1 VTHSE
6 TMNLDNPEPTKVA
19 IMEATYEALNKHGYS
34 SLTIQD
40 IADEFDRSKSLLYY
54 HYESKETLLADFLE
68 YTLQEFISEFE
79 VEQEEPAIRLE
90 RLLDRLVPESV
101 DTDSYPIQIA
111 LLELRAQ
118 APHTEVYR
126 ERYSEV
132 DRVLTETIEEIL
144 RQGIEQ
150 GEFKAVDAEREAQLL
165 VTMIYGTRVRRFT
178 TNEFP
183 VAQTRAMLFEHVDRQ
198 LRA

>member
-1 VTHSE
+1 
-6 TMNLDNPEPTKVA
+6 MNLDNPEPTKVA

-79 VEQEEPAIRLE
+79 VGEEEPSIRLE

-132 DRVLTETIEEIL
+132 DTVLTETIEEIL
-144 RQGIEQ
+144 QQGIER
-150 GEFKAVDAEREAQLL
+150 GEFQDVDAESEAQLL
-165 VTMIYGTRVRRFT
+165 VSMIYGTRVRRFT
-178 TNEFP
+178 TDEFP
-183 VAQTRAMLFEHVDRQ
+183 VEQNREMLFTHVDRQ
-198 LRA
+198 LLV